1 MEEYLIIYYDPEINK
16 NVSRLGYGLSINEII
31 NKYSN
36 DDLPIVSIKKL
47 TLIRGK
53 EYGRASVG

>member
-16 NVSRLGYGLSINEII
+16 NVSRLEYELSINEII

-47 TLIRGK
+47 TLIRG
-53 EYGRASVG
+53 